1 MKKITTTLLTGCI
14 SISACAQSYDA
25 LWKKVQT
32 NSSKD
37 RPKSALAS
45 VEQIRLKAVAEK
57 NDAQLLR
64 ASLMNLVFSVEISP
78 DSLTTCI
85 AAMEESLA
93 NETRPV
99 VQALW
104 HSALAKAYR
113 THAWKS
119 GVDHTDMTTK
129 SVAHAEASLS
139 NPEALAEARISDYLP
154 LFVEKDDSRFF
165 NNDLLHVLFNT
176 YTNCVDDEE
185 KVRAMRHRVV
195 EVYRRIHAD
204 NAVVR
209 LTLDELRGSHRA
221 YEVKGAIE
229 NDEYF
234 RALSTLHQT
243 YAEAELAPCV
253 VEKMTELHRAYSSD
267 DAFATH
273 NDSLL
278 IALAEKAIDRYGKNE
293 YANSLRNF
301 VDLMSQ
307 PRAVLSNLP
316 DCIVP
321 QAKATLHLKSRH
333 TERIALRLTRIADD
347 DMKSEL
353 RGKDLAK
360 LAKAN
365 RKQATLTTYKVD
377 PAPHYVWSERD
388 VELQIPDQAGI
399 YVAELLVKG
408 RTVSTSL
415 LHVSALQAMVFAYPD
430 GKNRVV
436 AVDIRTGRPVSGAK
450 VSQYVRSKQT
460 GNYSQA
466 KVYNCGKNGAVTI
479 SGKKRN
485 GFFYVWTDEDRAAES
500 FDINDLEYYGANK
513 QNTRTT
519 VDLFTDRPIYRPGQK
534 VEVSG
539 IAYTRT
545 ADEMHTEKAFRAKLT
560 LYSAN
565 YKELDS
571 LLVETDDYGMFSG
584 SFTLPKTVMPGTFRL
599 QLKGGS
605 VDTSMSFSVEEYKR
619 PTFTATTSPVTTA
632 YALGDTVKVEGKAE
646 TYTGVAVAK
655 AKVHYTIVRNVWLRY
670 GRSDNSRSVH
680 GETTTDSEGH
690 FSIPVTLTGN
700 DEKNTQPRW
709 ARYFYTVNYT
719 VTAANGETASG
730 SFSLQT
736 ATRRSWIEHDVPQLI
751 CRESGKEIAPF
762 HVRQVNASGQELE
775 GKGCYSIINASGE
788 EVTNGT
794 FVTSTPLKIDA
805 LGALPEGVYS
815 LTLLAEGA
823 EEADTARF
831 VLFSEGTKSPVDKSQ
846 SLFAFDRYAD
856 KRDSVHV
863 MVGSPHKGVT
873 LFVDELAEG
882 KLLRSKRYEL
892 SDSVIHFDYAYR
904 PEYGDGL
911 TVYYAFVHDGR
922 LFTHRVFV
930 EKPIPEKK
938 LNLSWQTFRSRLQPG
953 QDETWTLRVTNP
965 DGSPA
970 NSQVMAVLYDASLDA
985 LSSPLAWNFS
995 NVGFYRSGTRASW
1008 SWQRPFCD
1016 AVLHYYKNLKLRKNY
1031 SANDFTTWISKLFIY
1046 REPKV
1051 SDSYILYSR
1060 TNARKSEMRPS
1071 PSAALFSAEP
1081 MDFDAS
1087 DDRMENGEELSAM
1100 ANAPALGSSVSAPKA
1115 LVLRKNFT
1123 ETAFFRPNLHTDA
1136 DGVATISF
1144 ALPESTTQWNFKAL
1158 AHTTAMDY
1166 GTLDATVIARKDFM
1180 VQPAMPRFVREGDVT
1195 TLPVQLTNLSS
1206 DAISATVNVEFR
1218 DALTDKVV
1226 YTEKQTV
1233 SLSSGEVKVVPFTY
1247 TVKTDAAMLVC
1258 RTTATDKNFSDGEE
1272 HYLPVLSNHVEVTRT
1287 LPFSLT
1293 EKGTRTWQVDTL
1305 FNAASAQH
1313 RRLTVELTSNP
1324 TWTAV
1329 SALPALAADG
1339 SSCMSAT
1346 EWATRLYALCLG
1358 QHIAKNNPA
1367 IAEAV
1372 ANHPEEVDAL
1382 SRLNLDEFTELT
1394 PWLQDARREK
1404 QRIASLRN
1412 LFNEERAAADMST
1425 AWDKLSS
1432 LRTDENGWSWYP
1444 GMPTNRYTTVD
1455 VCILLARI
1463 KKLTGENPDPT
1474 GTILFMA
1481 LVDYLENEIASD
1493 VKAMKRTESDEK
1505 RKLTPSEF
1513 QLRYLYLRTLL
1524 GDGANDADSR
1534 FLLDRAA
1541 LMSKDYTMYGK
1552 ALTAIVLA
1560 ENDRKEEAKD
1570 FIESLLEHTV
1580 TTDEMGRY
1588 FDTQR
1593 AEWSWQSYR
1602 IPTQCAAIEAMNYFG
1617 NRAEANDM
1625 RLWLMQS
1632 KRTQMWETSRATADA
1647 VYALLSTSDS
1657 LDQNK
1662 VTPLTATKP
1671 VYYTLLNGKQIVG
1684 FNAKSESTTP
1694 TTAAHFRHSYT
1705 DKAAT
1710 EATSLKVRKESDGL
1724 TWGAVYATFDV
1735 PATEVQT
1742 EGKGLKLTQQFL
1754 VVPDD
1759 AEVIED
1765 CKVLDESTVLK
1776 KGDEVLV
1783 KYTIVAD
1790 RDYDFV
1796 QLSAPRPACLEPK
1809 DALSGC
1815 FYYNG
1820 LCIYGAVHDASTDYF
1835 IEQVKK
1841 GRHTF
1846 YDVLRVDR
1854 SGTYSSGIA
1863 TLQSVYAPE
1872 FRGTAGEVK
1881 VRVE

>member
-176 YTNCVDDEE
+176 YTSCVDDEE

-365 RKQATLTTYKVD
+365 RKQATLTTYKVA

-775 GKGCYSIINASGE
+775 GKGCYSILNASGE

-794 FVTSTPLKIDA
+794 FVTSAPLKIDA

-831 VLFSEGTKSPVDKSQ
+831 VLFSEETKSPVDKSQ
-846 SLFAFDRYAD
+846 SLFAFDRYSD

-985 LSSPLAWNFS
+985 LSSPLTWNFS

-1008 SWQRPFCD
+1008 IWQRPFCD

-1100 ANAPALGSSVSAPKA
+1100 ANAPALGSSASAPKA
-1115 LVLRKNFT
+1115 LVLRKNFA

-1136 DGVATISF
+1136 NGVATISF

-1226 YTEKQTV
+1226 YTEKLTV

-1524 GDGANDADSR
+1524 GDGANNADSR

-1541 LMSKDYTMYGK
+1541 LLSKDYTMYGK

-1815 FYYNG
+1815 FYYDG